1 MHTRIH
7 INNATLVNEGRTFVG
22 SLVIEDDTIA
32 EIIEG
37 TAAPSVPGDETVDAT
52 GCYLLPGV
60 IDTHVHFRDP
70 GLTDKADMESES
82 RAAAAG
88 GVTTFFDMPNTLPQT
103 VTPEAVE
110 EKTAY
115 AYRHS
120 HVNFGFFIGATNSN
134 AAQLAR
140 INPRR
145 VCGIKVFMGASTGDM
160 LVDKAAALR
169 DIFEGARVPVVTHCE
184 DSALIAKNLEAFK
197 AQYGPDPDVRFHS
210 AIRSEEACYK
220 STAQAVR
227 LALETGAR
235 LHVAHVSTARELKL
249 LRRHAGVCRW

>member
-110 EKTAY
+110 EKTA
-115 AYRHS
+115 
-120 HVNFGFFIGATNSN
+120 
-134 AAQLAR
+134 
-140 INPRR
+140 
-145 VCGIKVFMGASTGDM
+145 
-160 LVDKAAALR
+160 
-169 DIFEGARVPVVTHCE
+169 
-184 DSALIAKNLEAFK
+184 
-197 AQYGPDPDVRFHS
+197 
-210 AIRSEEACYK
+210 
-220 STAQAVR
+220 
-227 LALETGAR
+227 
-235 LHVAHVSTARELKL
+235 
-249 LRRHAGVCRW
+249 